1 MTRPRQIHVLLLS
14 ESESMA
20 ALDRRAL
27 REVGADRVEGLTSGV
42 AAARILAG
50 LDEAPPSFQPD
61 VVVCSQR
68 LSDMEGEQFCAILR
82 LHPMLLDMP
91 VLLIL
96 PHDSEVEQLRTLGCG
111 ASALLARPY
120 SIDQLKAHLDFLI
133 STRPTLDDLDKAGQ
147 LTSTKAFD
155 DALAT
160 YGILLKPIRQ
170 PEDYFRVG
178 MQCLEQRK
186 WNSAINAFQRA
197 MRGALIQGKAELG
210 MAAAWKGK
218 GDMARYKY
226 YLSQA
231 AATFVRARQW
241 NRARAVYGRMLQ
253 EDPNA
258 RSPFLSEALQ
268 QMRQGNYDLAA
279 GILAQ
284 GYEVTPRQ
292 QIAERMAQICLAA
305 DTTAEML
312 ANMEVCLEQALGA
325 DAQALSAEIRTTL
338 DTLVQEAETKKL
350 EDAAERQWRAG
361 RNARAREEA
370 DVAATDADDSLA
382 RMGASGSGQVD
393 AGQSGSGLAGSGQ
406 ASAGQTGAG
415 QTVSGQTE
423 SDQAGAA
430 GAARVPRAGI
440 RQRGQVGIALADD
453 EYDESPSQQGASA
466 RSGTLRAG
474 QGATEPVISLW
485 GEQDGAASGPQAGQ
499 QAGQTAGQT
508 AGKSGRNGEAGS
520 PKIAPAGTPIPP
532 LLDPLARG
540 KSAGSPLGGKSSL
553 SDIMSIVKFTWKQ
566 AFRK

>member
-133 STRPTLDDLDKAGQ
+133 STRPTLDDLDKASQ

-218 GDMARYKY
+218 GDLARYKY

-292 QIAERMAQICLAA
+292 QITERMAQICLAA
-305 DTTAEML
+305 DTSAEML
-312 ANMEVCLEQALGA
+312 ANMEACLEQALGA

-338 DTLVQEAETKKL
+338 DTLVQEVETKKL

-370 DVAATDADDSLA
+370 DAAATDAEDSLSQL
-382 RMGASGSGQVD
+382 GASASGQVD
-393 AGQSGSGLAGSGQ
+393 AGQSDSGPTGSGQ
-406 ASAGQTGAG
+406 AGSAQAE
-415 QTVSGQTE
+415 SG
-423 SDQAGAA
+423 QAGAA
-430 GAARVPRAGI
+430 GAARVPRSGL

-453 EYDESPSQQGASA
+453 EYDEAPSQQGAAA

-474 QGATEPVISLW
+474 QGATAPVISLW

-499 QAGQTAGQT
+499 SSGQTAGQ
-508 AGKSGRNGEAGS
+508 SGRNSEAGS

-553 SDIMSIVKFTWKQ
+553 SDMMSIVKFTWKQ

>member
-1 MTRPRQIHVLLLS
+1 MTRPRQIHVMLLS

-91 VLLIL
+91 ILLIL

-120 SIDQLKAHLDFLI
+120 SIDQLKAHLDFLVA
-133 STRPTLDDLDKAGQ
+133 TRPTLDDLDKADQ
-147 LTSTKAFD
+147 LTSTRAFD

-231 AATFVRARQW
+231 AITFVRARQW

-268 QMRQGNYDLAA
+268 QIRQGNYDHAA

-292 QIAERMAQICLAA
+292 QITERMAQICLAA
-305 DTTAEML
+305 ETAAEML
-312 ANMEVCLEQALGA
+312 ANMEACLEQAMGA

-338 DTLVQEAETKKL
+338 DNLAQAAETKKL

-361 RNARAREEA
+361 RQNARGREEA
-370 DVAATDADDSLA
+370 DTATADAADESLA
-382 RMGASGSGQVD
+382 QLGAYANDSSSSGPSGAS
-393 AGQSGSGLAGSGQ
+393 QSGEVG
-406 ASAGQTGAG
+406 T
-415 QTVSGQTE
+415 
-423 SDQAGAA
+423 
-430 GAARVPRAGI
+430 ARVPRTGA

-453 EYDESPSQQGASA
+453 EYDDAPSQHGTAA

-474 QGATEPVISLW
+474 QGATAPVISLW
-485 GEQDGAASGPQAGQ
+485 GEHDATASTPQS
-499 QAGQTAGQT
+499 GQTAGQYS
-508 AGKSGRNGEAGS
+508 GQSGRNEQSATQIT
-520 PKIAPAGTPIPP
+520 PVGTPIPP
-532 LLDPLARG
+532 LLDPLAQG
-540 KSAGSPLGGKSSL
+540 KSAGGPFGGKSSL
-553 SDIMSIVKFTWKQ
+553 SDMMSIVKFTWRQ

>member
-120 SIDQLKAHLDFLI
+120 SIDQLKAHLDFLV

-292 QIAERMAQICLAA
+292 QIAERMAQICLAT
-305 DTTAEML
+305 DTSAEML
-312 ANMEVCLEQALGA
+312 ANMEACLEQALGA

-338 DTLVQEAETKKL
+338 DTLAQEAETKKL

-370 DVAATDADDSLA
+370 EAAAPDAEDSLTQLSA
-382 RMGASGSGQVD
+382 SASG
-393 AGQSGSGLAGSGQ
+393 QSD
-406 ASAGQTGAG
+406 AG
-415 QTVSGQTE
+415 QTVSGQTA
-423 SDQAGAA
+423 SGQADSGQAGAA

-453 EYDESPSQQGASA
+453 EYDEAPSQQGAAA

-474 QGATEPVISLW
+474 QGATTPVISLW
-485 GEQDGAASGPQAGQ
+485 GEQDGTASGPQAGQ
-499 QAGQTAGQT
+499 T
-508 AGKSGRNGEAGS
+508 AGKADRNGEDGS
-520 PKIAPAGTPIPP
+520 PKITPVGTAIPP

-540 KSAGSPLGGKSSL
+540 KSAGSPFGGKSSL
-553 SDIMSIVKFTWKQ
+553 NDMMSIVKFTWKQ

>member
-27 REVGADRVEGLTSGV
+27 REVGAERVEGLTSGV

-91 VLLIL
+91 ILLIL

-120 SIDQLKAHLDFLI
+120 SIDQIKAHLDFLVA
-133 STRPTLDDLDKAGQ
+133 TRPTLDDLDKADQ

-268 QMRQGNYDLAA
+268 HIRQGNYDQAA

-292 QIAERMAQICLAA
+292 QITERMAQICLAA
-305 DTTAEML
+305 ETAAEML
-312 ANMEVCLEQALGA
+312 ANMEACLEQALGA

-338 DTLVQEAETKKL
+338 DTLAQEAETKKL

-361 RNARAREEA
+361 RQNARGREETDTATA
-370 DVAATDADDSLA
+370 DAADDSLA
-382 RMGASGSGQVD
+382 QLGASGTGQPGT
-393 AGQSGSGLAGSGQ
+393 GQPGSGQ
-406 ASAGQTGAG
+406 S
-415 QTVSGQTE
+415 
-423 SDQAGAA
+423 GAA
-430 GAARVPRAGI
+430 GAARVPRAGV

-453 EYDESPSQQGASA
+453 EYDDAPSQQGTAA

-474 QGATEPVISLW
+474 QGASAPVISLW
-485 GEQDGAASGPQAGQ
+485 GEQDATASAPQAGQ
-499 QAGQTAGQT
+499 SSGQSAQ
-508 AGKSGRNGEAGS
+508 SGRNDEGGS
-520 PKIAPAGTPIPP
+520 PKITPAGTPIPP

-540 KSAGSPLGGKSSL
+540 KSAGGPFGGKSSL
-553 SDIMSIVKFTWKQ
+553 NDMLSIVKFTWRQ
-566 AFRK
+566 AFRR

>member
-61 VVVCSQR
+61 VVICSQR

-120 SIDQLKAHLDFLI
+120 SIDQLKAHLDFLV
-133 STRPTLDDLDKAGQ
+133 STRPTLDDLDKASE
-147 LTSTKAFD
+147 LTTTKAFD

-218 GDMARYKY
+218 GDMVRYRH
-226 YLSQA
+226 YLSLA

-284 GYEVTPRQ
+284 GYEITPRQ
-292 QIAERMAQICLAA
+292 QITERMAQICLAT
-305 DTTAEML
+305 DTSAEML
-312 ANMEVCLEQALGA
+312 ANMETCLEQALGE
-325 DAQALSAEIRTTL
+325 DARALSEEIRTTL
-338 DTLVQEAETKKL
+338 DSLAVEAETKKL
-350 EDAAERQWRAG
+350 EDAVERQWRAG

-370 DVAATDADDSLA
+370 DGTAEAAENSLSQLATGQMSPTAQPAGGGTA
-382 RMGASGSGQVD
+382 RTPRSGV
-393 AGQSGSGLAGSGQ
+393 
-406 ASAGQTGAG
+406 
-415 QTVSGQTE
+415 
-423 SDQAGAA
+423 
-430 GAARVPRAGI
+430 
-440 RQRGQVGIALADD
+440 RQRGQVGIALADE
-453 EYDESPSQQGASA
+453 EYDDQPSQQGAAA

-474 QGATEPVISLW
+474 QGATAPVISLW
-485 GEQDGAASGPQAGQ
+485 GEQDSLATVTQSGQIS
-499 QAGQTAGQT
+499 GQTAGQ
-508 AGKSGRNGEAGS
+508 ASGQTVGQTFGQQGSNEDGEA
-520 PKIAPAGTPIPP
+520 PKVTPTIPPMSTPIPP

-540 KSAGSPLGGKSSL
+540 KSASGPFSGKSSL
-553 SDIMSIVKFTWKQ
+553 SDMLSVVKFTWKQ

>member
-133 STRPTLDDLDKAGQ
+133 STRPTLDDLDKASQ

-292 QIAERMAQICLAA
+292 QITERMAQICLAA

-312 ANMEVCLEQALGA
+312 ANMEACLEQALGA
-325 DAQALSAEIRTTL
+325 DAQALSEEIRTTL
-338 DTLVQEAETKKL
+338 DTLVQEVETKKL

-370 DVAATDADDSLA
+370 DNVATDADDSLA
-382 RMGASGSGQVD
+382 QMGASGSGQVY
-393 AGQSGSGLAGSGQ
+393 AGQSDSGPAGSGQAGSGQ
-406 ASAGQTGAG
+406 ASAGQTE
-415 QTVSGQTE
+415 SG
-423 SDQAGAA
+423 QAGAA
-430 GAARVPRAGI
+430 GAARVPRSGV

-453 EYDESPSQQGASA
+453 EYDESPSQQGAAA

-474 QGATEPVISLW
+474 QGATAPVISLW
-485 GEQDGAASGPQAGQ
+485 GEQEGSSSAPQAGQ
-499 QAGQTAGQT
+499 PAGQT
-508 AGKSGRNGEAGS
+508 AGKSDRNGESGS
-520 PKIAPAGTPIPP
+520 PKITPAGTPIPP

-553 SDIMSIVKFTWKQ
+553 SDMMSIVKFTWKQ

>member
-1 MTRPRQIHVLLLS
+1 MTRQRQIHVLLLS

-27 REVGADRVEGLTSGV
+27 RDVGADRIECLTSGV
-42 AAARILAG
+42 AAARMLAG
-50 LDEAPPSFQPD
+50 LDELPPAFRPD
-61 VVVCSQR
+61 VAVCAQR
-68 LSDMEGEQFCAILR
+68 LSDMDGEQFCAILR
-82 LHPMLLDMP
+82 LHPLLLDMP

-120 SIDQLKAHLDFLI
+120 SIDQLKAHLDFLVG
-133 STRPTLDDLDKAGQ
+133 SRPTLDDLDKAGQ
-147 LTSTKAFD
+147 MTSTKAFD

-160 YGILLKPIRQ
+160 YGILLKPVRQ

-218 GDMARYKY
+218 GDMARYRH
-226 YLSQA
+226 YLSLA

-268 QMRQGNYDLAA
+268 QIRQGNYDYAA

-284 GYEVTPRQ
+284 GYEITPRQ
-292 QIAERMAQICLAA
+292 QITERMAQMCLAA
-305 DTTAEML
+305 DTSEDL
-312 ANMEVCLEQALGA
+312 LKSMEACLEQALGE
-325 DAQALSAEIRTTL
+325 DARGLSAEIRSTL
-338 DTLVQEAETKKL
+338 EAMAQEAETKKI
-350 EDAAERQWRAG
+350 EEASERQWRAG

-370 DVAATDADDSLA
+370 ETAADEAEDSLL
-382 RMGASGSGQVD
+382 Q
-393 AGQSGSGLAGSGQ
+393 LAPAAQ
-406 ASAGQTGAG
+406 AAP
-415 QTVSGQTE
+415 
-423 SDQAGAA
+423 
-430 GAARVPRAGI
+430 GAARAPRAGG
-440 RQRGQVGIALADD
+440 RARGPVGIALAEE
-453 EYDESPSQQGASA
+453 EYQDAPAQQGSAA

-474 QGATEPVISLW
+474 QGATAPVISLW
-485 GEQDGAASGPQAGQ
+485 GENEG
-499 QAGQTAGQT
+499 TAGASQPPQQEPT
-508 AGKSGRNGEAGS
+508 AES
-520 PKIAPAGTPIPP
+520 PSQPQAGTPIPP

-540 KSAGSPLGGKSSL
+540 KSTGTSSL
-553 SDIMSIVKFTWKQ
+553 NDMFSVVKFTWKQ

>member
-27 REVGADRVEGLTSGV
+27 REVGADRIEGLTSGV

-50 LDEAPPSFQPD
+50 LDDPPTAFQPD

-68 LSDMEGEQFCAILR
+68 LSDMEGEQFCAIMR

-133 STRPTLDDLDKAGQ
+133 ASRPTLDDLDKASQ
-147 LTSTKAFD
+147 LTTTKAFD

-218 GDMARYKY
+218 GDMVRYRY

-268 QMRQGNYDLAA
+268 QMRQGNYDQAA

-284 GYEVTPRQ
+284 GYEITPRQ
-292 QIAERMAQICLAA
+292 QITERMAQICLAA
-305 DTTAEML
+305 DTSAEML
-312 ANMEVCLEQALGA
+312 ANMEACLEQAMGE
-325 DAQALSAEIRTTL
+325 DAQALSAEIRITL
-338 DTLVQEAETKKL
+338 ENLAQEAEAKKL

-361 RNARAREEA
+361 RQNARTREDSEAGVA
-370 DVAATDADDSLA
+370 DVADDSLA
-382 RMGASGSGQVD
+382 QLGSST
-393 AGQSGSGLAGSGQ
+393 AGQPAAVAVGRAPRTGL
-406 ASAGQTGAG
+406 
-415 QTVSGQTE
+415 
-423 SDQAGAA
+423 
-430 GAARVPRAGI
+430 

-453 EYDESPSQQGASA
+453 EYDDQPSQQGAAA

-474 QGATEPVISLW
+474 QGATAPVISLW
-485 GEQDGAASGPQAGQ
+485 GEQEGPASAPQSGQPAGQ
-499 QAGQTAGQT
+499 SSGQSGQTAQP
-508 AGKSGRNGEAGS
+508 GRTGEGGS
-520 PKIAPAGTPIPP
+520 QKITPAGTHIPP

-540 KSAGSPLGGKSSL
+540 KSSGGPFGSKSSL
-553 SDIMSIVKFTWKQ
+553 GDMMSIVKFTWKQ

>member
-61 VVVCSQR
+61 VVICSQR

-120 SIDQLKAHLDFLI
+120 SIDQLKAHLDFLV
-133 STRPTLDDLDKAGQ
+133 STRPTLDDLDKASE

-218 GDMARYKY
+218 GDMVRYRH
-226 YLSQA
+226 YLSLA

-268 QMRQGNYDLAA
+268 QMRQGNYDQAA

-284 GYEVTPRQ
+284 GYEITPRQ
-292 QIAERMAQICLAA
+292 QITERMAQICLAT
-305 DTTAEML
+305 DTSAEML
-312 ANMEVCLEQALGA
+312 ANMETCLEQALGE
-325 DAQALSAEIRTTL
+325 DARALSEEIRTTL
-338 DTLVQEAETKKL
+338 DSLAVEAETKKL
-350 EDAAERQWRAG
+350 EDAVERQWRAG

-370 DVAATDADDSLA
+370 DGTADAAENSLSQLA
-382 RMGASGSGQVD
+382 TAQTSP
-393 AGQSGSGLAGSGQ
+393 AGQP
-406 ASAGQTGAG
+406 
-415 QTVSGQTE
+415 VSG
-423 SDQAGAA
+423 GAP
-430 GAARVPRAGI
+430 RVPRSGV
-440 RQRGQVGIALADD
+440 RQRGQVGIALADE
-453 EYDESPSQQGASA
+453 EYDDQPSQQGAAA

-474 QGATEPVISLW
+474 QGATAPVISLW
-485 GEQDGAASGPQAGQ
+485 GEQDSLATVTQSGQIS
-499 QAGQTAGQT
+499 GQTAGQAYGQPVGQT
-508 AGKSGRNGEAGS
+508 LGQPGSNEDGEAPKVT
-520 PKIAPAGTPIPP
+520 PKIPPMSTPIPP

-540 KSAGSPLGGKSSL
+540 KSASGPFSGKSSL
-553 SDIMSIVKFTWKQ
+553 SDMLSVVKFTWKQ